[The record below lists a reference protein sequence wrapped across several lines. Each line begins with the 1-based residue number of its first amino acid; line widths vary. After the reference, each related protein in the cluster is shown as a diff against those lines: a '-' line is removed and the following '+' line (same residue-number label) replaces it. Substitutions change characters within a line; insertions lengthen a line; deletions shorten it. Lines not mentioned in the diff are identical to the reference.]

1 LNHHDF
7 SMPLTVATAS
17 QRLPVARFHLFYAP
31 VAGSSPALSA
41 ASECQH
47 VAGHLAT
54 IEPGFSTLIF

>member
-1 LNHHDF
+1 
-7 SMPLTVATAS
+7 MPLTVATAS